1 MESKTLL
8 FKLGHAADSSKSTNK
23 GNFKAILEF
32 RALGDPILQEHH
44 KESAKNAQYT
54 SPVIQ
59 NETIDLCRL
68 LILNKIGKEVKESG
82 IFSIICD
89 ECTDC
94 GNKEQLSLS
103 VRYFNN
109 RDKGIISSFF

>member
-1 MESKTLL
+1 MY
-8 FKLGHAADSSKSTNK
+8 K

-32 RALGDPILQEHH
+32 RYLGDPILQEHL
-44 KESAKNAQYT
+44 KESAQNAQYT
-54 SPVIQ
+54 GPVIQ
-59 NETIDLCRL
+59 NEL
-68 LILNKIGKEVKESG
+68 LIYANHQQILNNIGEELKESG

-89 ECTDC
+89 GYTDC

-109 RDKGIISSFF
+109 EGIKESFLG